1 MDNKRVESC
10 SICSKSDVCKY
21 KESFS
26 SINKANMQD
35 AYMVFTKETA
45 NNKSITST
53 VNVSNLNFIEVVLKC
68 KYFCG

>member
-26 SINKANMQD
+26 SMSKANIQD
-35 AYMVFTKETA
+35 MYIVFMKESV
-45 NNKSITST
+45 NKNITST
-53 VNVSNLNFIEVVLKC
+53 VNVSNLNFIDVILRC